1 MAQSQ
6 PPRIRTNRFG
16 MISAALLA
24 LVLIG
29 FTLYFVSIPS
39 RTPPEEPQSTARP
52 SPPAR

>member
-1 MAQSQ
+1 MAPPQ

-16 MISAALLA
+16 IISAALLA

-52 SPPAR
+52 